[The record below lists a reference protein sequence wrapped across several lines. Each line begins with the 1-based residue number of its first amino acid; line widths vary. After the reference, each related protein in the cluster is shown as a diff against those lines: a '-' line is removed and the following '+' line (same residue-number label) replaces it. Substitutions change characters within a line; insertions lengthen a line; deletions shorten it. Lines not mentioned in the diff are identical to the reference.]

1 MSLLSP
7 QTPRHRRFLTAMLG
21 LGLAFAPM
29 AAAQAATTSR
39 KPATHHVAT
48 TGLHGYK
55 TEAEAK
61 AGCAGDTVV
70 WRARG
75 SKAFHG
81 AKSKYFGKTKH
92 GSFVCEKAAVAK
104 GLHAAKS

>member
-1 MSLLSP
+1 MVPHPSL
-7 QTPRHRRFLTAMLG
+7 PRRRPMLTALLG

-29 AAAQAATTSR
+29 AAAQAAKHTK
-39 KPATHHVAT
+39 KPATHHAAT
-48 TGLHGYK
+48 TALHGYK
-55 TEAEAK
+55 TESEAK